1 MTQQEIKGNLAR
13 LLATE
18 NLVVEHKIVETASFD
33 VERRVLTLPIWQV
46 SGRVYDMLV
55 GHEVGHALF
64 TPADNWGFLEE
75 DLPKSYVNIT
85 EDARIEKL
93 MKRKF
98 PGLTKDFFQ
107 GYSQLHDRDFFS
119 VKDVDANK
127 LNLIDRVNLYYKIGA
142 YIMMPFNDDEI
153 VLRDAVG
160 ATETFDE
167 AVDAARAIYEY
178 SKDQQKKSIPAP
190 IEGNTDDAGMSQST
204 TTEKGD
210 GEQQEIE
217 EKNNEGTDKEKRED
231 PADLET
237 PSYEQ
242 SGGQDFD
249 LDSVTDEAF
258 ADRLQQETSTESW
271 NVTHYMEID
280 KVDLKHVVITPERVW
295 KMCDEYWGAKRF
307 TDEKDEFF
315 MGGPNWA
322 DADASYREWKR
333 GNQREVSYLSKEFEM
348 KKSAAAYAR
357 ASISKTGVLDTSK
370 LHTYKFNED
379 IFKKVT
385 VTPDGKNHGLIFI
398 LDWSG
403 SMVDSLFDTV
413 KQLLSLCFFCRKSGI
428 PFTVYAFTQDTH
440 FMEGGKDWRDEES
453 GRENTF
459 YVPINFFLMNF
470 VNSDQNNQEF
480 DKSCLYLYRIC
491 MMYAH
496 RNQVSW
502 MQSEGAKVPTTH
514 YIPGHLSL
522 SGTPLNETLA
532 CLQTVIPEFKSRH
545 GVEKCHVSILTDGE
559 AQYSRVWQ
567 KTEWKGETR
576 MHATSWRT
584 NTMLR
589 DRKTGRTY
597 SVDNYRQTTHSM
609 LRYLKGRFPQC
620 NFLGFRI
627 GQTRE
632 ILSVIRDFV
641 EEGDKMA
648 KITSEWKKMKAC
660 EVPFGGYQRHYFI
673 SSTAMN
679 DDVEFLPKSDSKAD
693 IKRAFTKSLKS
704 KANNKRILSSFIE
717 QIA

>member
-64 TPADNWGFLEE
+64 TPADDWGFLET

-107 GYSQLHDRDFFS
+107 GYSQLHERDFFS
-119 VKDVDANK
+119 VKDTDTNK
-127 LNLIDRVNLYYKIGA
+127 LNLIDRVNLYFKIGA
-142 YIMMPFNDDEI
+142 YIMMPFNDEEI

-160 ATETFDE
+160 AAETFED
-167 AVDAARAIYEY
+167 AVESARAIYEY
-178 SKDQQKKSIPAP
+178 SKQQQSKQIPAPVEGNTNDAGTTPTSQKKS
-190 IEGNTDDAGMSQST
+190 DDNLS
-204 TTEKGD
+204 
-210 GEQQEIE
+210 QEIDEQGEGDKE
-217 EKNNEGTDKEKRED
+217 EKKEND
-231 PADLET
+231 PADLDT

-242 SGGQDFD
+242 SGGEQSD
-249 LDSVTDEAF
+249 LDSITDQSF

-280 KVDLKHVVITPERVW
+280 KVDLNHVVITPDKVW
-295 KMCDEYWGAKRF
+295 RMSEEYWGAKRF

-315 MGGPNWA
+315 MGAPDWT
-322 DADASYREWKR
+322 DVDASFREWKR
-333 GNQREVSYLSKEFEM
+333 GNQREVAYLSKEFEM

-403 SMVDSLFDTV
+403 SMVDCLFDTV

-428 PFTVYAFTQDTH
+428 PFSVYAFTQDTH
-440 FMEGGKDWRDEES
+440 FMPADKDWRDEQS
-453 GRENTF
+453 GREGTF
-459 YVPINFFLMNF
+459 YVPWNFFLMNF

-491 MMYAH
+491 MMYAR

-502 MQSEGAKVPTTH
+502 MQPEGAKVPTTH
-514 YIPGHLSL
+514 YVPGHLGL

-532 CLQTVIPEFKSRH
+532 CLQTVIPDFKAKH

-567 KTEWKGETR
+567 KSEWNGETKI
-576 MHATSWRT
+576 HATSWRQ

-632 ILSVIRDFV
+632 IMSVIRDFV
-641 EEGDKMA
+641 EDDKMQ
-648 KITSEWKKMKAC
+648 KITSEWKKTKAC

-673 SSTAMN
+673 SSTGLN
-679 DDVEFLPKSDSKAD
+679 DEVDFIPKSDSKAD